1 MISAA
6 GFCTALD
13 RIGVR
18 LVSGVPCS
26 YFAGPLRLLESRPG
40 RYVPAANEG
49 AALAIAAGAELAGNR
64 AAVIIQNSGFGNLV
78 NPLTSLLL
86 TFDIPVLVFMSLRGW
101 PDPARDEPQHAV
113 MGRTTHDLLDALRV
127 PHQVLK
133 PDEDHLAEALTAADE
148 ARADG
153 RPAFVL
159 VPKDTIE
166 PPPAAAAAPAP
177 FGRREALSAVLPH
190 LDRALVFTTTGYV
203 SRELFGLCDRAET
216 FYMQGSMGHA
226 LALGLGT
233 ALSRRDRQV
242 LVIDGDGAVLM
253 HTGTCLTAGAL
264 APPNLVHLI
273 LDNGAYES
281 TGSQCTTSSTMDWC
295 ALGVAAGYRS
305 TVVCASA
312 PASRAWRAARAPA
325 PEPTRTRPWT
335 GTRPPRP
342 TPTSPQWTMWCT
354 GCRSTRTRRCRGPGA
369 RGWAGRARRP

>member
-40 RYVPAANEG
+40 RYVPAANDG
-49 AALAIAAGAELAGNR
+49 AA
-64 AAVIIQNSGFGNLV
+64 
-78 NPLTSLLL
+78 P
-86 TFDIPVLVFMSLRGW
+86 
-101 PDPARDEPQHAV
+101 
-113 MGRTTHDLLDALRV
+113 
-127 PHQVLK
+127 
-133 PDEDHLAEALTAADE
+133 ADE

-166 PPPAAAAAPAP
+166 PPPAATAAPAP

-281 TGSQCTTSSTMDWC
+281 TGSQCTTSSTVDWW
-295 ALGVAAGYRS
+295 ALGAAAGYRS

-312 PASRAWRAARAPA
+312 PALGRGLHA
-325 PEPTRTRPWT
+325 TRGMP
-335 GTRPPRP
+335 
-342 TPTSPQWTMWCT
+342 
-354 GCRSTRTRRCRGPGA
+354 GPHLVVA
-369 RGWAGRARRP
+369 